1 MNHFISLDQAKQMT
15 ALYRLQKE
23 NILSDLF
30 KGKDILSICE
40 TFDAA
45 PFLTVLNKPEC
56 KSLRIYFGMSAD
68 LKVHAI
74 VVGVNQNNEEMLQ
87 GDSIIEVGAPCPPV
101 CPTPPPPASLNFD

>member
-1 MNHFISLDQAKQMT
+1 MNHFISLAQAKQMT

-23 NILSDLF
+23 NILSDPF

-74 VVGVNQNNEEMLQ
+74 VVGVNEREEEMLD
-87 GDSIIEVGAPCPPV
+87 GNESIIEDGVLCPPI
-101 CPTPPPPASLNFD
+101 CPKPPPPETLAI

>member
-1 MNHFISLDQAKQMT
+1 MNHFIPLAQAKQMT

-23 NILSDLF
+23 NILSDPF

-45 PFLTVLNKPEC
+45 PFLTVLNNPEC

-74 VVGVNQNNEEMLQ
+74 IVGVNENNEEILQ
-87 GDSIIEVGAPCPPV
+87 GDSIIEEGIQCPPI
-101 CPTPPPPASLNFD
+101 CPKPPPPISLNFD